1 LTKAGKTII
10 VWAMRFRCPSCGFNG
25 GVKIPDHFPIG
36 KTTRIRCSR
45 CQKPFPLTLGKLFPQ
60 ERPESYRALA
70 PDSLRCR
77 GTKVGRL
84 WVESVGRREDRTPVI
99 AFPAHPSLSHDVMH
113 DLMDPFREYFR
124 ICYIEFP
131 GSRRNR
137 QAAESGTYSSIFL
150 ENLDLL
156 KKHLGAS
163 RFHLL
168 THLSA
173 APLALD
179 IAALRPDS
187 IASLILVE
195 PDLCLADRF
204 SKRSAKNKLHRLMH
218 DSHEQSDQEGL
229 LLSALQEL
237 WDSKLP
243 TEHAK
248 GLAKILAPGFNPESL
263 CHDLLYCRNRI
274 SYPKLSRQ
282 KTPALIFHSRDGSD
296 YAHRDALYLQA
307 ALPAAESAAIEKGGA
322 WAPWFGGSWFAN
334 KLLSFKR
341 TGEGKNRPA
350 PRRRSRTLNGQ
361 PLGWMVA
368 IFVLLAVGVSSGL
381 SLLRFQ
387 PDFMSQVIPPLLAGV
402 LPILWF
408 LIPKKINPIPFFRFR
423 GFSLRTVLLPLAVGA
438 LLGIFFRSLLLT
450 VGDLSFP
457 VSLPPS
463 FVVVAPTNQGRLFQL
478 AGIAVLSLFVFG
490 VAENLWVLR
499 RSRLQILMPTL
510 LFTLLP
516 PSFPDILWRLPLGFV
531 AAILFAS
538 SLSIFTPLFLL
549 AGFAAAS
556 RLPLP
561 LDLVPLSWQSYQGV
575 AVTIGVLAAAI
586 LLSVFVGTSGKP
598 VPPEDVYFSR
608 TINREN
614 RLFRW
619 EPGLGIVMVIFS
631 LIAAGAL
638 IFGFI
643 AA

>member
-1 LTKAGKTII
+1 
-10 VWAMRFRCPSCGFNG
+10 MRFRCPTCGFNG
-25 GVKIPDHFPIG
+25 EVKIPDHFPTG

-45 CQKPFPLTLGKLFPQ
+45 CRKPFPLTLGKLFPQ
-60 ERPESYRALA
+60 ERPQSYRALT
-70 PDSLRCR
+70 PDSLRCQ

-84 WVESVGRREDRTPVI
+84 WVESVGRPEDHTPVI

-113 DLMDPFREYFR
+113 DLLDPFREYFR

-137 QAAESGTYSSIFL
+137 TPAENGTYSSIFL

-156 KKHLGAS
+156 KKQLGAS

-204 SKRSAKNKLHRLMH
+204 SRRSAKNKLH
-218 DSHEQSDQEGL
+218 DSHERSDQEGL

-237 WDSKLP
+237 WESKLP

-282 KTPALIFHSRDGSD
+282 KTPVLIFHSRDGSD

-341 TGEGKNRPA
+341 TGEGKTRPA
-350 PRRRSRTLNGQ
+350 PPRRSCTLNGQ
-361 PLGWMVA
+361 PLGWMMA
-368 IFVLLAVGVSSGL
+368 IFALLAVGLSSGS

-408 LIPKKINPIPFFRFR
+408 LIPKKINPLSFLRFR
-423 GFSLRTVLLPLAVGA
+423 GFSFRTVLLPLAVGA
-438 LLGIFFRSLLLT
+438 LLGIFFRSLLRT
-450 VGDLSFP
+450 VGDLSLP

-463 FVVVAPTNQGRLFQL
+463 FIAAPLGNSGRLFQL
-478 AGIAVLSLFVFG
+478 CGIAVLSLLVFG
-490 VAENLWVLR
+490 VVENLWILR

-516 PSFPDILWRLPLGFV
+516 PWFPDILWRFPLGFV

-538 SLSIFTPLFLL
+538 SLSIFSPLFLL
-549 AGFAAAS
+549 TGFAAAS
-556 RLPLP
+556 QLPLP
-561 LDLVPLSWQSYQGV
+561 LDLVPISWQSYQGV
-575 AVTIGVLAAAI
+575 AVGIGVLAAAI
-586 LLSVFVGTSGKP
+586 LLAVFVGTSGKQ
-598 VPPEDVYFSR
+598 VPPEVLYFSR
-608 TINREN
+608 SINRDN
-614 RLFRW
+614 RLFLW

-638 IFGFI
+638 IFGFV

>member
-1 LTKAGKTII
+1 
-10 VWAMRFRCPSCGFNG
+10 MRFRCPSCGFNG
-25 GVKIPDHFPIG
+25 RVRIPDHFPIG

-45 CQKPFPLTLGKLFPQ
+45 CRKLFPLTLGKLFPQ
-60 ERPESYRALA
+60 ERPESYQALV
-70 PDSLRCR
+70 PNSLRCQ

-99 AFPAHPSLSHDVMH
+99 PFPAHPSLSHEVMH

-137 QAAESGTYSSIFL
+137 QPAVNGTYSSFFL

-168 THLSA
+168 THLSS

-179 IAALRPDS
+179 IAAHRPDS
-187 IASLILVE
+187 IASLILIE

-204 SKRSAKNKLHRLMH
+204 SKRSAKEKLRRLIH
-218 DSHEQSDQEGL
+218 DSHEHSDRNGL
-229 LLSALQEL
+229 LLSVLQEL
-237 WDSKLP
+237 WDSNLP
-243 TEHAK
+243 AQHAK
-248 GLAKILAPGFNPESL
+248 GLAKILAPGFYPEIFH
-263 CHDLLYCRNRI
+263 HDLDRCQSRVRYL
-274 SYPKLSRQ
+274 KVSRQ
-282 KTPALIFHSRDGSD
+282 KTPALIFYSRDGSD
-296 YAHRDALYLQA
+296 YARRDALFLQA
-307 ALPAAESAAIEKGGA
+307 ALPTAESAAIEKGGA

-341 TGEGKNRPA
+341 TGEGKNRPV

-368 IFVLLAVGVSSGL
+368 IFALLAVGLTGGL

-387 PDFMSQVIPPLLAGV
+387 PDFMSHVIPPLLAGV

-408 LIPKKINPIPFFRFR
+408 LIPKKINPIRFFRFR
-423 GFSLRTVLLPLAVGA
+423 GFSLRTVLLPPAVGT

-450 VGDLSFP
+450 VGD
-457 VSLPPS
+457 VSLPASLLPS
-463 FVVVAPTNQGRLFQL
+463 FVAAAPTNQGRLFQF
-478 AGIAVLSLFVFG
+478 AAMAVLSLFVFG
-490 VAENLWVLR
+490 VAENLWILR
-499 RSRLQILMPTL
+499 RSRLQILMPML

-516 PSFPDILWRLPLGFV
+516 PSFPAILWRLPVGFA
-531 AAILFAS
+531 AAILFAGG
-538 SLSIFTPLFLL
+538 LSIFSPLFLL
-549 AGFAAAS
+549 AGFAVAS
-556 RLPLP
+556 ELPLP
-561 LDLVPLSWQSYQGV
+561 FDLVPLSWQSYQGMV
-575 AVTIGVLAAAI
+575 VTIGVLAAAI

-598 VPPEDVYFSR
+598 VPPEEVYFSR
-608 TINREN
+608 TINRKD

-619 EPGLGIVMVIFS
+619 EPGLGVVLVIFS

>member
-1 LTKAGKTII
+1 
-10 VWAMRFRCPSCGFNG
+10 
-25 GVKIPDHFPIG
+25 
-36 KTTRIRCSR
+36 
-45 CQKPFPLTLGKLFPQ
+45 
-60 ERPESYRALA
+60 
-70 PDSLRCR
+70 
-77 GTKVGRL
+77 
-84 WVESVGRREDRTPVI
+84 
-99 AFPAHPSLSHDVMH
+99 MH

-131 GSRRNR
+131 GSRRNP
-137 QAAESGTYSSIFL
+137 QPVENGTYSSFFL
-150 ENLDLL
+150 ENLGPL

-168 THLSA
+168 AHLSS

-179 IAALRPDS
+179 IAAHQPDS
-187 IASLILVE
+187 IASLILIE

-204 SKRSAKNKLHRLMH
+204 SKRSTKSKLH
-218 DSHEQSDQEGL
+218 DSHEQSDRDGL
-229 LLSALQEL
+229 ILSVLQEL
-237 WDSKLP
+237 WESKLP
-243 TEHAK
+243 AEHAK
-248 GLAKILAPGFNPESL
+248 GLAKILAPGLNPETL

-274 SYPKLSRQ
+274 SYPKLSRE
-282 KTPALIFHSRDGSD
+282 KTPALIFYSRDGSD

-350 PRRRSRTLNGQ
+350 PRRRSRTLSGQ

-368 IFVLLAVGVSSGL
+368 VFAILAVGLTGGL
-381 SLLRFQ
+381 NLLRFQ
-387 PDFMSQVIPPLLAGV
+387 PDFMSQVISPLLAGA

-423 GFSLRTVLLPLAVGA
+423 GFSLRTVLLPLAVGT

-450 VGDLSFP
+450 VGD
-457 VSLPPS
+457 VSLPAFLPPS
-463 FVVVAPTNQGRLFQL
+463 FVAVVPTNEGRLFQL
-478 AGIAVLSLFVFG
+478 AGMAVLSLFVFG

-516 PSFPDILWRLPLGFV
+516 PSFPDILWRLPVGFA
-531 AAILFAS
+531 AAILFAG
-538 SLSIFTPLFLL
+538 SLSIFSPLFLL
-549 AGFAAAS
+549 AGFAAVS
-556 RLPLP
+556 KLPLP
-561 LDLVPLSWQSYQGV
+561 LGLVPLSWQSYQGV
-575 AVTIGVLAAAI
+575 TATIGVLAAAI
-586 LLSVFVGTSGKP
+586 LLAVFLGASGKP
-598 VPPEDVYFSR
+598 VPPEDLYFSR
-608 TINREN
+608 TINKDN
-614 RLFRW
+614 RLYRW